1 MCKKYSAFDELPKYT
16 KGFLEKAAAITA
28 LTKAHYNMG
37 SQEKRGDT
45 TLNYKLK

>member
-1 MCKKYSAFDELPKYT
+1 MCKKYSSFDELPKYT
-16 KGFLEKAAAITA
+16 KRSLEKAAAINA
-28 LTKAHYNMG
+28 LTKAHNIG